1 MRIESPAI
9 HDGLRSGT
17 IIMIE
22 SDVVGERHPKVPLTF
37 DRARAAPRPFEA
49 AVERQIKLPQRW

>member
-1 MRIESPAI
+1 MESPAI

-37 DRARAAPRPFEA
+37 DRASRGRAAPF
-49 AVERQIKLPQRW
+49 